1 MSEKFSSGTIN
12 SKKHTKINQ
21 LSPEML
27 KIFIQYDF
35 VIHILDSSEYV
46 IKVSLPGSFSD
57 KKWDKKGNISNVN

>member
-1 MSEKFSSGTIN
+1 
-12 SKKHTKINQ
+12 
-21 LSPEML
+21 ML